1 MSEGRMEQVGA
12 PFAIYNFPAT
22 RFVASFV
29 GTLNIMEA
37 KVLDPASGRIAI
49 DGQEVVMARSLGS
62 ARAGDIRS
70 VALRP
75 EAVTLA
81 EAGEGA
87 NGMTG
92 TIEDVAF
99 LGSVVRIR
107 VRFEES
113 AVSLDTFN
121 HPGLPPPAVGTEV
134 AVAFG
139 RDDLLPLEA
148 G

>member
-1 MSEGRMEQVGA
+1 MAQRAQRLGAGRRRRL
-12 PFAIYNFPAT
+12 T
-22 RFVASFV
+22 
-29 GTLNIMEA
+29 
-37 KVLDPASGRIAI
+37 
-49 DGQEVVMARSLGS
+49 
-62 ARAGDIRS
+62 

-75 EAVTLA
+75 EAVTLTD
-81 EAGEGA
+81 GRGGRN
-87 NGMTG
+87 NG
-92 TIEDVAF
+92 IDRHRSRRSSF

>member
-1 MSEGRMEQVGA
+1 
-12 PFAIYNFPAT
+12 
-22 RFVASFV
+22 
-29 GTLNIMEA
+29 
-37 KVLDPASGRIAI
+37 
-49 DGQEVVMARSLGS
+49 
-62 ARAGDIRS
+62 
-70 VALRP
+70 
-75 EAVTLA
+75 VTLA

-107 VRFEES
+107 VRFKDS

-121 HPGLPPPAVGTEV
+121 NPGLPPPAVGTEV